1 VDTLGW
7 YPHINTS
14 KCIGCGECVAGCP
27 THALGQVAERAALVV
42 PAACTYCAA
51 CESICPVDAI
61 ALPYLVVKASDI
73 KRSQS

>member
-1 VDTLGW
+1 METPGW
-7 YPHINTS
+7 YPRIDTS
-14 KCIGCGECVAGCP
+14 KCIGCSECVSACP
-27 THALGQVAERAALVV
+27 TGALRQVGDKAALVA

-61 ALPYLVVKASDI
+61 ALPYLVVKVSDI